1 MNDER
6 DTITPDDVRDL
17 LGAYVLDAVDD
28 VERRRVERAAAED
41 AEIAA
46 EIARLRVVVD
56 FLADTT
62 EAAPPSRVWD
72 SIVAGLDDSSVP
84 AAPENVTPIN
94 GAGSRRANRPRVMF
108 LAAASIALVVVL
120 GGVALLGRNSATQ
133 PTDSIAAMTAMANDA
148 AKQPGSRTGVLTDPG
163 NTMEVRVVA
172 DAQGHGFLMAAAL
185 PALPEGETY
194 QVWSSVDGTMVSL
207 GMIGSNPQMALVP
220 IDAAVTELALTREP
234 VAGSVSPTS
243 DPMATG
249 KLA

>member
-46 EIARLRVVVD
+46 EIARLRMAVD
-56 FLADTT
+56 ALADT
-62 EAAPPSRVWD
+62 ADDAPPPSVWD
-72 SIVAGLDDSSVP
+72 SIVAGIDESGSTKF
-84 AAPENVTPIN
+84 TPITRVT
-94 GAGSRRANRPRVMF
+94 SRRTNGPRIMF
-108 LAAASIALVVVL
+108 LAAASIAVVVVL
-120 GGVALLGRNSATQ
+120 AGAVLLGRNSADR
-133 PTDSIAAMTAMANDA
+133 PTDSVAAMTAMANDA

-172 DAQGHGFLMAAAL
+172 DAQGHGFLMTAAL
-185 PALPEGETY
+185 PALPDGETY
-194 QVWSSVDGTMVSL
+194 QVWSAVDGTMVSL

-234 VAGSVSPTS
+234 VAGSVVPTS